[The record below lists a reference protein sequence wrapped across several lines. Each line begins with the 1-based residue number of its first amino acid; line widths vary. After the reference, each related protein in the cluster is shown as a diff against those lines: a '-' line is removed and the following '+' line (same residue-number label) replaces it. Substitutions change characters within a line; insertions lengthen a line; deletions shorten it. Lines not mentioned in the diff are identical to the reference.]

1 MGKTYC
7 IGDIHGSYRGL
18 IQVLERCNFDKQD
31 DILICIGDVADGWPE
46 VSECIEELLTI
57 KHLIPLLGNHDFWL
71 RNYLEYGYQPDIWLI
86 QGGQA
91 SLDSYVKN
99 AGLKDKHLDLYFK
112 KCALYYVD
120 EKNIAYV
127 HGGFTGKDG
136 LGNDTTDTYMWDRSL
151 WEKAKSADPG
161 RKHLK
166 MTNMYNK
173 VFIGHTSIGNT
184 TPQKKCNV
192 WNLDTGGGWEGKI
205 TIMNVEDETFWQ
217 SDICCGLYPD
227 IGGRSKNFILKIIN

>member
-1 MGKTYC
+1 MSKTYC

-18 IQVLERCNFDKQD
+18 VQVLERCNFDKQD
-31 DILICIGDVADGWPE
+31 DTLICIGDVADGWPE

-71 RNYLEYGYQPDIWLI
+71 KNFLEYGYQPEIWLT

-91 SLDSYVKN
+91 SLENYVKN
-99 AGLKDKHLDLYFK
+99 AGLKNKHFELYFQ
-112 KCALYYVD
+112 KCALYYID
-120 EKNIAYV
+120 DKHNAYV
-127 HGGFTGKDG
+127 HGGFVSKDG
-136 LGNDTTDTYMWDRSL
+136 LGNDTRDTYMWDRSL

-161 RKHLK
+161 RKSLK
-166 MTNMYNK
+166 MTQKYNK

-184 TPQKKCNV
+184 APQKKCNV

-205 TIMNVEDETFWQ
+205 TIMNVENEAFWQ
-217 SDICCGLYPD
+217 SDICSGLYPE
-227 IGGRSKNFILKIIN
+227 IEGRN